1 MNTYTIGFTKK
12 SAEHFFKLLREH
24 QVKRIVDVR
33 LYNASQ
39 LSGFAKRDDLK
50 FFLREICSADYVHV
64 EDLAP
69 TKDIL
74 DAYKKKE
81 IQWDRY
87 EDEFLNLMARRNIE
101 RTVNL
106 ELLADGCLLC
116 SEHKPHHC
124 HRRLVVEYLNAH
136 WDSKLHIVHLI

>member
-12 SAEHFFKLLREH
+12 SAEIFFKLLREH
-24 QVKRIVDVR
+24 HVKRIVDVR
-33 LYNASQ
+33 LHNASQ
-39 LSGFAKRDDLK
+39 LSGFAKRDDLR

-74 DAYKKKE
+74 DAYKKNE
-81 IQWDRY
+81 IQWNRY
-87 EDEFLNLMARRNIE
+87 EDEFLNLMARRNVE
-101 RTVNL
+101 RTVNP

-136 WDSKLHIVHLI
+136 WDSKLHIVHLV